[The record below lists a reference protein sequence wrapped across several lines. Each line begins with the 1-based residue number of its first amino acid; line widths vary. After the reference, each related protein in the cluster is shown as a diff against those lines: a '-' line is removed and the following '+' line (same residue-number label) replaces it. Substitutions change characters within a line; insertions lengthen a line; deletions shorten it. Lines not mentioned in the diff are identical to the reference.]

1 MMPASQ
7 TRIYEVTIRFPGGQT
22 RIYSHSASSVWEVR
36 KAEKFHGCHIVSIKR
51 NNLTPGVTVKQ
62 QRG

>member
-1 MMPASQ
+1 M
-7 TRIYEVTIRFPGGQT
+7 TIRFPGGQT
-22 RIYSHSASSVWEVR
+22 RIYSHLSSSVWEVR